1 MALFGRQSES
11 RGVLM
16 NSIPVEILIA
26 AIVVFLF
33 CFWSVIC
40 LYDWWI
46 NRPAKGRY
54 FVNWVKDDFQ
64 YGFTNDPAATN
75 RYTTEGWVELNR
87 KQFDIVMKVEAEK
100 KDEL

>member
-1 MALFGRQSES
+1 MEIKL
-11 RGVLM
+11 LTI
-16 NSIPVEILIA
+16 SILAFCMV
-26 AIVVFLF
+26 LF
-33 CFWSVIC
+33 CVTC
-40 LYDWWI
+40 LYDWWV
-46 NRPAKGRY
+46 NRPAKSRY
-54 FVNWVKDDFQ
+54 FVNWVKDEFQ